1 MQVCMRHHNYDD
13 VIDQTVAETGG
24 DLMVFKIAETLL
36 YSFGTTRKRHMVVF
50 KVAQNLAWIE

>member
-1 MQVCMRHHNYDD
+1 MRHHNYDD

-50 KVAQNLAWIE
+50 KVAQNLA